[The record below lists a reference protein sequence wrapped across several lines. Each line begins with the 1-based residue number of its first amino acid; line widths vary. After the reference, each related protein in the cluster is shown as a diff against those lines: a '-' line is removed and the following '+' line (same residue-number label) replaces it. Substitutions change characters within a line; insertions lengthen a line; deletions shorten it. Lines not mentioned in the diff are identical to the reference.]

1 MSRVEKLYPFI
12 EAEKQNSHAGRDGNI
27 ARACE
32 LLKVSRSAY
41 YAHATARAVGGSR
54 RQREDADLA
63 ERIRHHHAASKGRNG
78 APGSTP
84 TWPARAAGTAAS
96 GSPG

>member
-1 MSRVEKLYPFI
+1 MNVYPFI
-12 EAEKQNSHAGRDGNI
+12 EAEQAGKHSI
-27 ARACE
+27 KRACE

-41 YAHATARAVGGSR
+41 YAHAATEAAGGTR
-54 RQREDADLA
+54 RQREDAELA

-84 TWPARAAGTAAS
+84 T
-96 GSPG
+96 

>member
-1 MSRVEKLYPFI
+1 MNVYPFI
-12 EAEKQNSHAGRDGNI
+12 EAEKQNSHVGRDGNV

-41 YAHATARAVGGSR
+41 YAHTATRAAGFTR
-54 RQREDADLA
+54 RQREDAALLA
-63 ERIRHHHAASKGRNG
+63 RIRRQHAASKGRNG

-84 TWPARAAGTAAS
+84 TWPPRAAGTAAS
-96 GSPG
+96 GWPG